1 MTNDEAHEKGY
12 IEGRRRTAI
21 NQLSHA
27 LRELLGVDLPEDQAL
42 ITISRLTLERQE
54 AIQTIRTAC
63 RYNDIA
69 DSFEDNIH
77 LSDIIEKHLLRGL
90 DL

>member
-27 LRELLGVDLPEDQAL
+27 LREILGVDLAEDKSA
-42 ITISRLTLERQE
+42 IVIARLVLERQE
-54 AIQTIRTAC
+54 AIQTIRRAC
-63 RYNDIA
+63 RDNDIE
-69 DSFEDNIH
+69 DSFSDNLH